1 MQRNAVKLMP
11 NLSYFKAVNIVA
23 FILVVVVNAL
33 ANVIPL
39 GGNTTAEVSDA
50 YPTLLTPAGY
60 VFSIWGIIYA
70 LLLVFTVYQT
80 YSAQE
85 THFLSKIS
93 FLFLL
98 SSLVNVFWL
107 FLWHY
112 EQIVPSVALMFLLLA
127 TLIAVYLRLQIGKG
141 KVSLKEKLCV
151 HVPFSVY
158 LGWITIAAIAN
169 VASALVAVD
178 WDGWGLSPVTWAN
191 ILIIIALVVTLAVIV
206 TRKDLAYS
214 LVVLWALGGIIV
226 KQAAYE
232 SIVLTAEVSAV
243 IVVIALAIVYLFS
256 LRTKKQ

>member
-1 MQRNAVKLMP
+1 MSNS
-11 NLSYFKAVNIVA
+11 SYLKAVNIGA

-39 GGNTTAEVSDA
+39 GGNTTAEISDA

-60 VFSIWGIIYA
+60 VFSIWGIIYT
-70 LLLVFTVYQT
+70 LLLIFAVYQAYPGQKT
-80 YSAQE
+80 VL
-85 THFLSKIS
+85 LSKIS

-98 SSLVNVFWL
+98 SSLVNVSWL

-112 EQIVPSVALMFLLLA
+112 EQIVPSVPLMFLLLV
-127 TLIAVYLRLQIGKG
+127 TLIAIYLRLQIGKV

-169 VASALVAVD
+169 VASALVAVN
-178 WDGWGLSPVTWAN
+178 WDGWGLSPVNWAS
-191 ILIIIALVVTLAVIV
+191 LLTIIALVVTLAVIV
-206 TRKDLAYS
+206 TRKDVAYS
-214 LVVLWALGGIIV
+214 LVILWALGGIIN

-232 SIVLTAEVSAV
+232 SIVLPAEVSAV
-243 IVVIALAIVYLFS
+243 IIVIALVAVNLLV
-256 LRTKKQ
+256 LRTKQQ

>member
-1 MQRNAVKLMP
+1 VSRLNYLR
-11 NLSYFKAVNIVA
+11 AVNVGA
-23 FILVVVVNAL
+23 FVLTVSVNAL
-33 ANVIPL
+33 ANILPL

-70 LLLVFTVYQT
+70 LLLVFTVYQA
-80 YSAQE
+80 YQNRE
-85 THFLSKIS
+85 TTFLSKIS

-98 SSLVNVFWL
+98 SSLVNVSWL

-127 TLIAVYLRLQIGKG
+127 TLIAIYLRLQIGKG

-169 VASALVAVD
+169 VASALIAVN
-178 WDGWGLSPVTWAN
+178 WDSWGLTAVTWASL
-191 ILIIIALVVTLAVIV
+191 LIIIALVVTLAVIV
-206 TRKDLAYS
+206 TRKDVAYS
-214 LVVLWALGGIIV
+214 LVILWALGGIIV

-232 SIVLTAEVSAV
+232 NIVLTAEVSAV
-243 IVVIALAIVYLFS
+243 IVVIALVAVYLLS

>member
-1 MQRNAVKLMP
+1 MSN
-11 NLSYFKAVNIVA
+11 STYFKAVNIVA

-70 LLLVFTVYQT
+70 LLLVFTVYQA
-80 YSAQE
+80 YPAQE
-85 THFLSKIS
+85 KPFLSRIS

-98 SSLVNVFWL
+98 SSLVNASWL

-112 EQIVPSVALMFLLLA
+112 EQIVPSMALMFLLLA
-127 TLIAVYLRLQIGKG
+127 TLIAIYLRLQIGKSR
-141 KVSLKEKLCV
+141 VSLREKLCV

-169 VASALVAVD
+169 VASALVAIN
-178 WDGWGLSPVTWAN
+178 WDGWGLTPVTWAGL
-191 ILIIIALVVTLAVIV
+191 LIIIALVVTLAVIV
-206 TRKDLAYS
+206 TRKDVAYS
-214 LVVLWALGGIIV
+214 LVILWALGGIIV

-232 SIVLTAEVSAV
+232 SIVLTAEVSAA
-243 IVVIALAIVYLFS
+243 IVVIALVVVYLLS
-256 LRTKKQ
+256 LRTKRQ